1 MTKFP
6 AFFGNLSKQRKNQQ
20 LFTALS
26 SHFLSQSASR
36 KKDLILDVC
45 EELNR
50 QIISP
55 LQRDDVDEAVNR
67 LNEFGLTPDDVTETL
82 DRILLCKEATYDSVS
97 TKSKRSFNL
106 AWKKLPHMHS
116 NSTANPDDLW
126 TRKSRKRGAASET
139 KKSKKRELQAEDEQE
154 ESSDSELLFFYPVG
168 HKQKKRLSD

>member
-20 LFTALS
+20 LFTTLS

-45 EELNR
+45 EVLNQ

-55 LQRDDVDEAVNR
+55 LHKDDVNEAVKR
-67 LNEFGLTPDDVTETL
+67 LNEFGLAAEDVTETL

-97 TKSKRSFNL
+97 AKTKRSFSQ

-116 NSTANPDDLW
+116 NSTANSDDLW
-126 TRKSRKRGAASET
+126 TRKSRKRGAASAT
-139 KKSKKRELQAEDEQE
+139 KKSKKTEVQAEDEQE
-154 ESSDSELLFFYPVG
+154 ESSDSELLFF
-168 HKQKKRLSD
+168 